1 VNQLTGRLYS
11 DLDNLSVRFSW
22 DPERLRVG
30 RVASEWETVRIPR
43 RRSVPEFQG
52 VPLRTVDFEL
62 LLDGYYREPGQI
74 TSVASDRQTLERMA
88 APVGGRDSGN
98 KPHLVRI
105 VRVRPWWVGRVRWLI
120 RDLVELDEDFIVV
133 PGSGIVRCR
142 YAIELLEFREEEL
155 LRLPV
160 QEVRRE
166 SDAESEKKSQPKIHT
181 VVAGDTLWALA
192 DRYLGSGT
200 RWKEI
205 ADKNGVRDPRRLQ
218 IGTELK
224 IPAS

>member
-1 VNQLTGRLYS
+1 MFT
-11 DLDNLSVRFSW
+11 DLDNLTVHFSW
-22 DPERLRVG
+22 DPERIRVG
-30 RVASEWETVRIPR
+30 QVASEWDAVRIPR

-52 VPLRTVDFEL
+52 VPLRTLDFEL
-62 LLDGYYREPGQI
+62 LLDGYYRDPDRPLRPVH
-74 TSVASDRQTLERMA
+74 TDRQVLERMA

-98 KPHLVRI
+98 KPYLVRI
-105 VRVRPWWVGRVRWLI
+105 MRVRPWWVGRVRWLI
-120 RDLVELDEDFIVV
+120 RDLTELDEDFIVA
-133 PGSGIVRCR
+133 PGRGIVRCR

-166 SDAESEKKSQPKIHT
+166 SDAESEKKSQPKVHT